1 VKPGSG
7 AWWRSWSGGWHASPT
22 GGEKR
27 ERAEAWRNEERREN
41 IVAWLNKRIML
52 AQEDEGAPAVDIID
66 RNRRACLLVNP
77 GSGGCSPQVHG
88 DQVAE
93 IWAALRAAGIWAEI
107 IETKVGESP
116 ATVARRAADEG
127 FSMVIAGGG
136 DGTVGA
142 TAQGLVG
149 TNCPLGI
156 LPMGT
161 YNNFARAL
169 GLPQELRAACRVDV
183 GVANDEHYFF
193 EAAGIGIDAE
203 LFPLGEEIKC
213 GHWSRLWQV
222 AQLAYRAE
230 PARIHFELNLPLA
243 DAYHES
249 SSVSRFASRAKPF
262 ARDQHHGLDFSA
274 FLLIIA
280 NARYYGGGF
289 TVAPDAVLDD
299 GLLNIRIFRN
309 FSKRQLLQHFWCISQ
324 RRYGYSPKIDTFTAS
339 EVTITAQTDLP
350 FHVEGRPV
358 GRLPVRIRSLPRALR
373 VLG

>member
-1 VKPGSG
+1 M
-7 AWWRSWSGGWHASPT
+7 A
-22 GGEKR
+22 
-27 ERAEAWRNEERREN
+27 
-41 IVAWLNKRIML
+41 
-52 AQEDEGAPAVDIID
+52 AQEEEDAPAADITG

-77 GSGGCSPQVHG
+77 NSGNCPPRMHG

-107 IETKVGESP
+107 IETKAGESA
-116 ATVARRAADEG
+116 ATVARRAAEGG

-142 TAQGLVG
+142 AAQGLVG
-149 TNCPLGI
+149 TDCPLGI

-169 GLPQELRAACRVDV
+169 GLPQELRAACRVLARGRERRVDV
-183 GVANDEHYFF
+183 GLANDEHYFF

-213 GHWSRLWQV
+213 GHWGRLWQV
-222 AQLAYRAE
+222 AKLAYRAE

-249 SSVSRFASRAKPF
+249 SSVPRQASRAKPF
-262 ARDQHHGLDFSA
+262 ATDQNQGLDFSA
-274 FLLIIA
+274 FLLIVA

-309 FSKRQLLQHFWCISQ
+309 FTKRELFRHFWCISR

-339 EVTITAQTDLP
+339 EVTITAETDLP
-350 FHVEGRPV
+350 FHVDGHPV
-358 GRLPVRIRSLPRALR
+358 GRLPARIRSLPRALR

>member
-1 VKPGSG
+1 MPKAFLSAMSRRVI
-7 AWWRSWSGGWHASPT
+7 AVQ
-22 GGEKR
+22 
-27 ERAEAWRNEERREN
+27 EE
-41 IVAWLNKRIML
+41 
-52 AQEDEGAPAVDIID
+52 DGAPMMDAVT

-93 IWAALRAAGIWAEI
+93 IWSALRAAGIWAEI

-116 ATVARRAADEG
+116 GAVARRAAEEG

-142 TAQGLVG
+142 TAKGLVG

-169 GLPQELRAACRVDV
+169 GLPQELRAACRTLAQARERCVDV

-193 EAAGIGIDAE
+193 EAAGIGIDAQ

-213 GHWSRLWQV
+213 GNWTRLLQA
-222 AQLAYRAE
+222 AQLAWRAE
-230 PARIHFELNLPLA
+230 PARIHFELNLPLSE
-243 DAYHES
+243 AYHEQS
-249 SSVSRFASRAKPF
+249 GSGKAPAHTKPF
-262 ARDQHHGLDFSA
+262 ATDRHHGLDFSA
-274 FLLIIA
+274 FLLIVA
-280 NARYYGGGF
+280 NARYYGSGF

-309 FSKRQLLQHFWCISQ
+309 FSKRELLRHFWSISR
-324 RRYGYSPKIDTFTAS
+324 RRYCYSPKIDTFTAA
-339 EVTITAQTDLP
+339 EVTITAQADLP
-350 FHVEGRPV
+350 FHVDGAPA

>member
-1 VKPGSG
+1 M
-7 AWWRSWSGGWHASPT
+7 
-22 GGEKR
+22 
-27 ERAEAWRNEERREN
+27 
-41 IVAWLNKRIML
+41 NKRVL
-52 AQEDEGAPAVDIID
+52 AAQEDAGTPAVKINR

-77 GSGGCSPQVHG
+77 GSGGCSSQVHG
-88 DQVAE
+88 DQVGE

-107 IETKVGESP
+107 VETKVGESP
-116 ATVARRAADEG
+116 GAVARRAADEG

-136 DGTVGA
+136 DGTVGD
-142 TAQGLVG
+142 TAKGLIG
-149 TNCPLGI
+149 TECPLGI

-169 GLPQELRAACRVDV
+169 GLPQELRAACLALAHGRERRVDV
-183 GVANDEHYFF
+183 GLANDEHYFF

-213 GHWSRLWQV
+213 GNWTRLWQ
-222 AQLAYRAE
+222 AAKLAYQAE

-243 DAYHES
+243 EAYHES
-249 SSVSRFASRAKPF
+249 VNRSQTLAQTQPF
-262 ARDQHHGLDFSA
+262 ATDQHHGLDFSA
-274 FLLIIA
+274 FLLIVA
-280 NARYYGGGF
+280 NARYYGSGF

-309 FSKRQLLQHFWCISQ
+309 FSKRQLMRHFWSISR
-324 RRYGYSPKIDTFTAS
+324 RRYGYSPQIDTFTAG

-350 FHVEGRPV
+350 FHVDGVPV
-358 GRLPVRIRSLPRALR
+358 GRLPVRIRSLPRALK

>member
-1 VKPGSG
+1 
-7 AWWRSWSGGWHASPT
+7 
-22 GGEKR
+22 
-27 ERAEAWRNEERREN
+27 
-41 IVAWLNKRIML
+41 M
-52 AQEDEGAPAVDIID
+52 
-66 RNRRACLLVNP
+66 
-77 GSGGCSPQVHG
+77 HG
-88 DQVAE
+88 DQVGE

-107 IETKVGESP
+107 IETKEGESP

-136 DGTVGA
+136 DGTVGE
-142 TAQGLVG
+142 TAKGLVG

-169 GLPQELRAACRVDV
+169 GLPQELRAACRVLAQGRERSVDV

-193 EAAGIGIDAE
+193 EAAGIGLDAQ

-213 GHWSRLWQV
+213 GNWTRLWQA

-243 DAYHES
+243 QAYHES
-249 SSVSRFASRAKPF
+249 SSLPKSPPRAKPF
-262 ARDQHHGLDFSA
+262 ATDQHHGLDFSA
-274 FLLIIA
+274 YLLIVA
-280 NARYYGGGF
+280 NARYYGSGF
-289 TVAPDAVLDD
+289 TVAPDALLDD

-309 FSKRQLLQHFWCISQ
+309 FSKRELMRHFWAISR
-324 RRYGYSPKIDTFTAS
+324 RRYAYSPKIDTFTAG

-350 FHVEGRPV
+350 FHVDGRPA
-358 GRLPVRIRSLPRALR
+358 GRLPVRIRSLPQALR